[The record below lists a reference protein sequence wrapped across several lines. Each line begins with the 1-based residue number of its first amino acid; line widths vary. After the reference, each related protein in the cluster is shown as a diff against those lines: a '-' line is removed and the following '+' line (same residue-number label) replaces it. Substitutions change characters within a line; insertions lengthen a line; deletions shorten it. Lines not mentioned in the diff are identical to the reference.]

1 MENTALLKLRTLKTI
16 QERIEVWSAVKIS
29 ISNEFR
35 MFWRVRYI
43 GLKRRLSTESHLKV
57 VNPTAS
63 LQLVGKVYNIF
74 FEISP
79 WFSAKFYNDLE
90 SRLYNFDKTTVS
102 NMETIKIFLQGENQR
117 IEEEL
122 LKMNKFELKM
132 ASSIMSKW
140 MFLRNDQSQ
149 LLLMTVVLK
158 TKVCLLFRLEISILL
173 HQICKTSWN
182 WTKKWYSCQCP
193 CSHKYQTT

>member
-1 MENTALLKLRTLKTI
+1 
-16 QERIEVWSAVKIS
+16 
-29 ISNEFR
+29 

-63 LQLVGKVYNIF
+63 LQLVGRVYSDF

-79 WFSAKFYNDLE
+79 LFQAKFYNDLE
-90 SRLYNFDKTTVS
+90 SRLYHFDNSTAS
-102 NMETIKIFLQGENQR
+102 NMETIKIFLEEENQR

-122 LKMNKFELKM
+122 LKMNKVELKM

-149 LLLMTVVLK
+149 LLLITVVF
-158 TKVCLLFRLEISILL
+158 KV
-173 HQICKTSWN
+173 
-182 WTKKWYSCQCP
+182 
-193 CSHKYQTT
+193 

>member
-1 MENTALLKLRTLKTI
+1 
-16 QERIEVWSAVKIS
+16 
-29 ISNEFR
+29 
-35 MFWRVRYI
+35 
-43 GLKRRLSTESHLKV
+43 
-57 VNPTAS
+57 
-63 LQLVGKVYNIF
+63 
-74 FEISP
+74 
-79 WFSAKFYNDLE
+79 
-90 SRLYNFDKTTVS
+90 
-102 NMETIKIFLQGENQR
+102 METIKIFLQGENQR

-173 HQICKTSWN
+173 HQICKTS
-182 WTKKWYSCQCP
+182 
-193 CSHKYQTT
+193 